1 VGKAPTGPR
10 CPRPDRLAPR
20 VDYAEQVSVGVGK
33 DHEIFTLLAG
43 PEEARPEANQPFDF
57 SLRVVRVQIEM
68 QSVSVGLHSIEGN
81 VKPFSRWVL
90 QDHERVVGRERSSW
104 SIPERLLPKGQ
115 HPIEVFDVNHDGPD
129 SHRCVPHAAEDSRI
143 GL

>member
-1 VGKAPTGPR
+1 MQCVVARGVSGSRPHGYRMIGPGSPDPYEITDLHRRACVGKAPTGPR

-68 QSVSVGLHSIEGN
+68 QSVSVGLYSIEGN

-90 QDHERVVGRERSSW
+90 QEIGRASCRERV
-104 SIPERLLPKGQ
+104 
-115 HPIEVFDVNHDGPD
+115 
-129 SHRCVPHAAEDSRI
+129 
-143 GL
+143 